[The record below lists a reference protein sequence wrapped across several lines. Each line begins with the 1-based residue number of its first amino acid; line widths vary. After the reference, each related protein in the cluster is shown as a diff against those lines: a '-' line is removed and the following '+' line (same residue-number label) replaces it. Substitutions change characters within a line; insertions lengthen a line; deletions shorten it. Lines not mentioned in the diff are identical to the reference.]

1 MAPILAAYGLS
12 GCDVVCSYCGTGKN
26 IVINV
31 LNKKNIDLS
40 SLGFLHQ
47 LLDNYLKQGNCLF
60 VCLFVFSH
68 FFGQSQVETLNDAQ
82 KKM

>member
-12 GCDVVCSYCGTGKN
+12 GCDVVCSCCGTGKN

-60 VCLFVFSH
+60 VCFFALFWPKSSRNSKRCTEKDVK
-68 FFGQSQVETLNDAQ
+68 V
-82 KKM
+82 